1 MIFLLLKA
9 KRAQIGEVR
18 HRKSGPYQKVSP
30 TKWIPVKKVGGTW
43 VHVKKI
49 GIGIE
54 KEFAP
59 GRKKGTFYSKLQFS
73 PTKFHNFGIVSEKE
87 MSVKDRQKLFGID
100 MKLEDAKIQIYQ
112 LSEISKERHIKERQK
127 KSINE
132 RIKKYK
138 IKAKKLRE
146 SGLALTKKKY
156 GKEKPTK
163 KTVKKKKGMKES
175 LDIGKKIGETLTE
188 PTIGKLAETAIGT
201 AKALTPERKKQIVK
215 ENKES
220 FHSPSRFINFG
231 NAPKYMPLK
240 DREKLFAIDMK
251 LSDEKYKAENLSRR
265 STPKSVYK
273 KGDKAIREWR
283 KKNNERIK
291 KYKAKAKELREKG
304 RALKKKHVELSKR
317 PAKKK

>member
-30 TKWIPVKKVGGTW
+30 TKWIPVKKVGNKW
-43 VHVKKI
+43 VS
-49 GIGIE
+49 IE
-54 KEFAP
+54 K
-59 GRKKGTFYSKLQFS
+59 KKK
-73 PTKFHNFGIVSEKE
+73 KE
-87 MSVKDRQKLFGID
+87 MSKESSIDKLS
-100 MKLEDAKIQIYQ
+100 KL
-112 LSEISKERHIKERQK
+112 
-127 KSINE
+127 
-132 RIKKYK
+132 IKK
-138 IKAKKLRE
+138 IRILESQAKKARKENDSERLSKILKE
-146 SGLALTKKKY
+146 S
-156 GKEKPTK
+156 KPYIDRANRLHNEAEPS
-163 KTVKKKKGMKES
+163 VKKKMRQIALEAREPIIEEKEKKGLKEG

-188 PTIGKLAETAIGT
+188 PTVGKLAETAIGT